1 MSASS
6 RLDELEQLI
15 ARDLER
21 IEASPRPWLPR
32 RSGPDGAPLH
42 NVVIVGAGLSG
53 LSIGFGLKRQ
63 GVGDVVLID
72 RSAEGREGPWL
83 SCARMDTLRS
93 PKHLSGP
100 DLGVPSLT
108 YRAWHDAIHGEDA
121 WQAVGKIDR
130 ADWMAYLNWY
140 RRMAALDVR
149 NGTVL
154 KAINPVEDYLALDI
168 ETAAGSSRLYA
179 RKLVL
184 ATGIEGAGGLA
195 VPDFVKALPR
205 ERWTHSGE
213 TVDAARL
220 KGLDIGVVGA
230 ASSAFDWAVA
240 ALRNGA
246 NSVAL
251 FARASELPKTE
262 VLAWSNFPGFL
273 GHFADLDAER
283 RWRFMRRFFEL
294 KVPPTQEMY
303 RAAHAFPNFRTEL
316 GCPPLAARMENG
328 RVQLDTPRGTF
339 EFDHLLLGT
348 GYDIDLSLR
357 PELAPFADEIA
368 LWADRFTPPA
378 GEEDAALSRYPYLG
392 SDFEFTEK
400 EAGMAPW
407 LAHIH
412 VFNNGAVPSLGPI
425 CNGITGLKYGV
436 PRMVAALTRG
446 LFLADADAHY
456 ADLMA
461 YDEEHFRA
469 EDTGRAAPVQG

>member
-6 RLDELEQLI
+6 RLNDLERTI

-21 IEASPRPWLPR
+21 VEASPRAWLPR

-100 DLGVPSLT
+100 DLGLPSLT
-108 YRAWHDAIHGEDA
+108 YRAWYEASHGEDA
-121 WQAVGKIDR
+121 WHSVGKIDR
-130 ADWMAYLNWY
+130 ADWMDYLTWY

-149 NGTVL
+149 NGVTL
-154 KAINPVEDYLALDI
+154 TAIRPLDDYLALDI
-168 ETAAGSSRLYA
+168 ETAEGPSRLYA

-195 VPDFVKALPR
+195 VPGFVNELPR

-213 TVDAARL
+213 SVDTSGL
-220 KGLDIGVVGA
+220 EGLDIGVVGA
-230 ASSAFDWAVA
+230 ASSAFDWSVA

-246 NSVAL
+246 RSVAL

-273 GHFADLDAER
+273 GHFADLDATR
-283 RWRFMRRFFEL
+283 RWRFMKRFFEL

-303 RAAHAFPNFRTEL
+303 RAAHAYPNFRTEL
-316 GCPPLAARMENG
+316 GCPPERATIKDG
-328 RVQLDTPRGTF
+328 RIALETPRGTF
-339 EFDHLLLGT
+339 AFDHLLLGT
-348 GYDIDLSLR
+348 GYAIDLSMR
-357 PELAPFADEIA
+357 PELAPFADRIA
-368 LWADRFTPPA
+368 LWSDRFTPPE
-378 GEEDAALSRYPYLG
+378 GEEDAALACYPYLG
-392 SDFEFTEK
+392 RDFEFTEK
-400 EAGMAPW
+400 EPGAAPW
-407 LAHIH
+407 LARIH

-469 EDTGRAAPVQG
+469 ADTGRAALAEG